1 VSAGELRIGDTERE
15 GAVNALGEHYAA
27 GRLSKEE
34 YDERAAVA
42 YAAKTESSLRPLFA
56 DLPGPHPFAVASSSA
71 GGARSRPTG
80 PGSWAGSPPFSAPG
94 LTRGPQRGFRMPFL
108 PFVLVLV
115 GLAILV
121 EAPWL
126 LFIGLGVLLFARAR
140 RRGGQQSAHTSG
152 WHGGCGTSRTR

>member
-1 VSAGELRIGDTERE
+1 VSAGELRIGDKERE

-27 GRLSKEE
+27 GRLTKEE

-42 YAAKTESSLRPLFA
+42 YAAKTESSLRPLFT
-56 DLPGPHPFAVASSSA
+56 DLPGPHPFAVASSTA
-71 GGARSRPTG
+71 GGTRSRPTG
-80 PGSWAGSPPFSAPG
+80 PGGWVGNPTFTAPG
-94 LTRGPQRGFRMPFL
+94 AGRDPQRGFRMPFL

-126 LFIGLGVLLFARAR
+126 VFIGLGVLFFARAR
-140 RRGGQQSAHTSG
+140 RRNGHPSGHATG
-152 WHGGCGTSRTR
+152 WHGGCGTGQRR